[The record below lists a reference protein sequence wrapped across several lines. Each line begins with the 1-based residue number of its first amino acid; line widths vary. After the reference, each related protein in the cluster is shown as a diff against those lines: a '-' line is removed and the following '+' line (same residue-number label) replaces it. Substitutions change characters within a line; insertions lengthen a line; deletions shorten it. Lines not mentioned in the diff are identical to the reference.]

1 MIINVIMAISLMVIS
16 YTNMANAPIKS
27 IAPYESRD
35 L

>member
-1 MIINVIMAISLMVIS
+1 MAKNIIMAISLMVIS
-16 YTNMANAPIKS
+16 YTHMANAPIKS